1 MNQSF
6 PVIPTIVTTMAAVCT
21 LVLGQPWIALSC
33 LLVVA
38 AVWMWDRR
46 RAQKTAEVFAIASR
60 TKDDDN
66 HAHEAERVELLH
78 GSSSHTIRQLQ
89 CDMVQIRELI
99 RDAVAELGRS
109 FDGFHADAQ
118 TQKSLMD
125 EAVRTLAK
133 GPPGTNVSHDD
144 TENVTISKFVRDTST
159 VLQGFVENS
168 IIASKRGMDIV
179 NMIDTMNTQMNQI
192 FDLLGDVKGIADQTN
207 LLALNAAIEAAR
219 AGEAGRGFAVVADEV
234 RKLSLNSAHFNEQI
248 RSQVEH
254 AQHTMQ
260 TTRKLVGDSAS
271 MDLTTLL
278 THKSSIDGMTQHLSS
293 LESSLNGLIGET
305 SSLTAQIAE
314 RSNTA
319 IRALQ
324 FEDIVRQVAE
334 HGENELGRLAQLV
347 DAGVANWSS
356 RTVEASLV
364 QLRAAADSLREMQ
377 PRKPAHQS
385 TMVEGEIDLF

>member
-6 PVIPTIVTTMAAVCT
+6 PVIPAIVTTVAAICT
-21 LVLGQPWIALSC
+21 LLVSQPWVACGC

-38 AVWMWDRR
+38 ASWMWHGQ
-46 RAQKTAEVFAIASR
+46 RAQKTSDLLATAHQVA
-60 TKDDDN
+60 DHDN
-66 HAHEAERVELLH
+66 GAHEAERVELLH
-78 GSSSHTIRQLQ
+78 GSSSHSIRQLQ

-125 EAVRTLAK
+125 EAVRTLAN
-133 GPPGTNVSHDD
+133 GPPGTNAGHDD
-144 TENVTISKFVRDTST
+144 GESVTISKFVRDTST

-179 NMIDTMNTQMNQI
+179 NMIDTMNTQMTQI

-254 AQHTMQ
+254 AQHTMGA
-260 TTRKLVGDSAS
+260 TRKLVGDSAS

-278 THKSSIDGMTQHLSS
+278 THKSSIDGMMQHLSS
-293 LESSLNGLIGET
+293 LESSLNGLIGQT

-314 RSNTA
+314 RSNSA

-334 HGENELGRLAQLV
+334 HGENELGRLEQLV
-347 DAGVANWSS
+347 EAGIASWSS
-356 RTVEASLV
+356 RAVEASLE
-364 QLRAAADSLREMQ
+364 QLRIAAAALREMQ

>member
-1 MNQSF
+1 MNHSF
-6 PVIPTIVTTMAAVCT
+6 PVIPAIVTTVAAACI
-21 LVLGQPWIALSC
+21 LLFGQPWVALCC

-38 AVWMWDRR
+38 ASWMSDRH
-46 RAQKTAEVFAIASR
+46 RAQGVARVLANSHQTA
-60 TKDDDN
+60 DDDGN
-66 HAHEAERVELLH
+66 AHEAERVELLH

-99 RDAVAELGRS
+99 RDAVAELARS

-125 EAVRTLAK
+125 QAVRTLAS
-133 GPPGTNVSHDD
+133 GPSGTSGDPDD
-144 TENVTISKFVRDTST
+144 KENGTISKFVRDTST

-168 IIASKRGMDIV
+168 VITSKRGMDIV
-179 NMIDTMNTQMNQI
+179 NMIDTMNTQMTQI
-192 FDLLGDVKGIADQTN
+192 FDLLGDVKGLADQTN

-234 RKLSLNSAHFNEQI
+234 RKLSVNSAHFNEQI
-248 RSQVEH
+248 RSQVEN
-254 AQHTMQ
+254 AQLTMGA
-260 TTRKLVGDSAS
+260 TRKLVGDSAS

-278 THKSSIDGMTQHLSS
+278 THKSSIDGMMKHLSS
-293 LESSLNGLIGET
+293 LESSLNELIGQT

-314 RSNTA
+314 RSNSA

-334 HGENELGRLAQLV
+334 HGENELGRLEHLV
-347 DAGVANWSS
+347 EAGVASWSS

-364 QLRAAADSLREMQ
+364 QLRAAAAALREMQ

-385 TMVEGEIDLF
+385 TMIEGEIDLF